1 MRSDALSAKFVKE
14 WQTKAFHA
22 AITARERAGRRPS
35 EVARMLVP
43 CSEPAKVM
51 RVLALLS
58 CCFGGS
64 LNRRNLLQAAAS
76 LPLFAYGAPG
86 LILPASAQTTPFD
99 RSIVR
104 QLARDAAS
112 KPYKAPD
119 TKLPDN
125 LKNIDYDHYR
135 QIRFQPERALW
146 RGEKLPFEV
155 QFFHRGFFYAPRV
168 DIYEVSNNRATKIA
182 YRPDYFSFGSN
193 QPPPADADLGFAG
206 FRIHSPINRPDYYD
220 EVCVFLGASYFR
232 AVAKG
237 EIYGLS
243 ARGLAISTGEA
254 KGEEFPLFKTFW
266 IEKPPA
272 NSNSIVVHALLDS
285 ESTTAA
291 YRFTIRPGDSTVFDV
306 EMAVYP
312 RVDLDHVGLAP
323 MTSMFF
329 FGPNDRV
336 DVDDFRPSVHDS
348 DGMAIYNGRGEAL
361 WRPLSNPRDLQIS
374 TFSDLNPHGFGL
386 MQREKNFYEYQ
397 DLESSFEKRP
407 SLWAEPIG
415 DWGEG
420 SVHLI
425 EIPTKEEIHDN
436 IAGFWRPKTPLQAKG
451 EHTFTYRLHWGPDT
465 PKATSLA
472 RFSRTGVGAR
482 GEGAKIF
489 VLDLIGDRLK
499 GVDPGSIRGNVTA
512 EKAEIRN
519 VVTQP
524 NPATGGWR
532 LSFDISAKEKL
543 PIELRASL
551 MQGNEP
557 ISEVWVYRWT
567 P

>member
-1 MRSDALSAKFVKE
+1 
-14 WQTKAFHA
+14 
-22 AITARERAGRRPS
+22 
-35 EVARMLVP
+35 
-43 CSEPAKVM
+43 
-51 RVLALLS
+51 
-58 CCFGGS
+58 
-64 LNRRNLLQAAAS
+64 LNRRSFLQVAAA
-76 LPLFAYGAPG
+76 LPLASSTASG
-86 LILPASAQTTPFD
+86 LLLPARAESTAFD

-104 QLARDAAS
+104 QIARDAAG
-112 KPYKAPD
+112 KPFKAPD
-119 TKLPDN
+119 SKLPDN
-125 LKNIDYDHYR
+125 LKNLDYDHYR
-135 QIRFQPERALW
+135 AIRFLPEHALW

-168 DIYEVSNNRATKIA
+168 DIYEVANGQATRIT
-182 YRPDYFSFGSN
+182 YRPDYFSFGST
-193 QPPPADADLGFAG
+193 PPPSPEVDLGFAG
-206 FRIHSPINRPDYYD
+206 FRLHAPINRPDYYD

-243 ARGLAISTGEA
+243 ARGLAINTGEA
-254 KGEEFPLFKTFW
+254 KGEEFPLFKSFW
-266 IEKPPA
+266 IEKPTA
-272 NSNSIVVHALLDS
+272 NANSIVVHALLDS
-285 ESTTAA
+285 ESAAAA
-291 YRFTIRPGDSTVFDV
+291 YRFTIRPGGTTVFDV
-306 EMAVYP
+306 EMAIYP
-312 RVDLDHVGLAP
+312 RTNLDHAGLAP

-348 DGMAIYNGRGEAL
+348 DGFAIFNGRGEEL
-361 WRPLSNPRDLQIS
+361 WRPLSNPKDLQIS
-374 TFSDLNPHGFGL
+374 TFSDLNPRGFGL
-386 MQREKNFYEYQ
+386 MQRQKNFFAYQ
-397 DLESSFEKRP
+397 DIESSFERRP

-420 SVHLI
+420 TVQLI

-436 IAGFWRPKTPLQAKG
+436 IAGFWRPKNPLQAKG
-451 EHTFTYRLHWGPDT
+451 EHTYTYRLHWGPDA

-472 RFSRTGVGAR
+472 RFSRTAVGAR
-482 GEGAKIF
+482 GEGVKIF
-489 VLDLIGDRLK
+489 VLDLIGERLK
-499 GVDPGSIRGNVTA
+499 SVDPNSIRGNVSA
-512 EKAEIRN
+512 EKVEIRN

-532 LSFDISAKEKL
+532 LSFELSAKEKN

-551 MQGNEP
+551 MQGNDA

>member
-1 MRSDALSAKFVKE
+1 M
-14 WQTKAFHA
+14 
-22 AITARERAGRRPS
+22 
-35 EVARMLVP
+35 
-43 CSEPAKVM
+43 
-51 RVLALLS
+51 
-58 CCFGGS
+58 
-64 LNRRNLLQAAAS
+64 NRRNVLQAAVS
-76 LPLFAYGAPG
+76 LPLISSSVSG
-86 LILPASAQTTPFD
+86 LISPARAEAVAFD
-99 RSIVR
+99 RSLVR
-104 QLARDAAS
+104 QLAREAAG

-119 TKLPDN
+119 SKLPDN

-135 QIRFQPERALW
+135 QIRFLPERALW

-168 DIYEVSNNRATKIA
+168 DIYEVAGGQATKIP
-182 YRPDYFSFGSN
+182 YRLDVFSFGSN
-193 QPPPADADLGFAG
+193 QPPPPDTDLGFAG
-206 FRIHSPINRPDYYD
+206 FRIHAPINRPDYYD
-220 EVCVFLGASYFR
+220 EVCVFLGATYFR

-243 ARGLAISTGEA
+243 ARGLAINTGEA

-266 IEKPPA
+266 IEKPAA
-272 NSNSIVVHALLDS
+272 NANSIVVHALLDS

-291 YRFTIRPGDSTVFDV
+291 YRFTIRPGDTTVFDV
-306 EMAVYP
+306 EMAIYP
-312 RVDLDHVGLAP
+312 RVALDHAGLAP

-329 FGPNDRV
+329 FGPNDRI

-348 DGMAIYNGRGEAL
+348 NGIAIYNGRGEAL
-361 WRPLSNPRDLQIS
+361 WRPLSNPADLQIS
-374 TFSDLNPHGFGL
+374 TFSDLNPRGFGL
-386 MQREKNFYEYQ
+386 MQREKNFLEYQ
-397 DLESSFEKRP
+397 DLESNFEKRP

-420 SVHLI
+420 SVQLI

-436 IAGFWRPKTPLQAKG
+436 IAGYWRPKSPLQAKG

-472 RFSRTGVGAR
+472 RFSRTAVGAR
-482 GEGAKIF
+482 GEGTKIF

-499 GVDPGSIRGNVTA
+499 SVDPNSIRGNVTA

-524 NPATGGWR
+524 NPAIGGWR
-532 LSFDISAKEKL
+532 LSFELSIKEKA
-543 PIELRASL
+543 PVELRASL
-551 MQGNEP
+551 MQGNDA

-567 P
+567 R